1 MSDPNISITWDG
13 DILTGRALDGAWV
26 GLEIGAELVLQ
37 RSRAVVPNDEG
48 TLERS
53 GNTSGDRASMTTAV
67 SYDTPYAKRQHE
79 VPMTHQDGR
88 TDKYLER
95 PWRAS
100 RADVA
105 RILQTQIR
113 KALGTS

>member
-1 MSDPNISITWDG
+1 MEWNGGKITEA
-13 DILTGRALDGAWV
+13 ALEGAIR
-26 GLEIGAELVLQ
+26 GLLIGAELVLQ

-53 GNTSGDRASMTTAV
+53 GQASLDRRTLTAAV
-67 SYDTPYAKRQHE
+67 SYDTKYAVKQHE
-79 VPMTHQDGR
+79 IPMRHQNGR

-100 RADVA
+100 RRDVA
-105 RILQTQIR
+105 RILQTQI
-113 KALGTS
+113 KKSMGT

>member
-1 MSDPNISITWDG
+1 MAEPSVTIEWHG
-13 DILTGRALDGAWV
+13 EVLAGRALDGGWR
-26 GLEIGAELVLQ
+26 GLVIGAELVLQ

-53 GNTSGDRASMTTAV
+53 GNTSGDRSTMTTAV

-79 VPMTHQDGR
+79 VPMRHQDGR

-100 RADVA
+100 RDDIA
-105 RILQTQIR
+105 RVLQAQIR
-113 KALGTS
+113 KALGT

>member
-1 MSDPNISITWDG
+1 MSDPNVSITWDG
-13 DILTGRALDGAWV
+13 DELTGAALDGAWR
-26 GLEIGAELVLQ
+26 GLVIGAELVLT
-37 RSRAVVPNDEG
+37 RSRMVVPNDEG

-53 GNTSGDRASMTTAV
+53 GNTSGDRATMTTAV

-100 RADVA
+100 RDDIA
-105 RILQTQIR
+105 RILQAQIK
-113 KALGTS
+113 KAMGL